1 MTLTICIFETLFLF
15 WGFWDHFYPL
25 GMKDSDVGSV
35 SVEHLEWE
43 EEMLPLVA
51 VGDEQ
56 GLGGAIV
63 LNI

>member
-1 MTLTICIFETLFLF
+1 
-15 WGFWDHFYPL
+15 
-25 GMKDSDVGSV
+25 MKDSDICSV
-35 SVEHLEWE
+35 SVEHLEGE

-63 LNI
+63 LNIYLFKSEVSKLSLKVLKL